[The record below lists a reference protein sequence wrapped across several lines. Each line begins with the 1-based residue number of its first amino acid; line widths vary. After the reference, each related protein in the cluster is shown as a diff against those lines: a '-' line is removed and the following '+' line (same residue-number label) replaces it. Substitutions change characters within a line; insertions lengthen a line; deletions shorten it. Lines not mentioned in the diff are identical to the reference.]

1 MNNNESANPGISR
14 FSCASVLDE
23 ALIAQWNAFHFH
35 HIQNKSIWLSIICG
49 ALIAVIG
56 AVMLIMDLR
65 AGSDM
70 LISAVIVL
78 AGALILSMGIR
89 TPKMNEKR
97 MKARYAGSQRQY
109 AFYDHYL
116 SVRTGGDMAECPYNR
131 IKAVYAAEGCWYLYT
146 FSNSAY
152 IVSEQGFSQGDAES
166 FNTFLKSTFPDQF
179 HQIS

>member
-14 FSCASVLDE
+14 FSCTSVLDE

-56 AVMLIMDLR
+56 AVM
-65 AGSDM
+65 
-70 LISAVIVL
+70 
-78 AGALILSMGIR
+78 LSMGIR